1 MAEMGAGCPMYSCY
15 ENATVRPGYG
25 LAEHIVTFLQTGELN
40 VNGCTGVPNM
50 LFNEAAC
57 NIHDLCYITPGA
69 SKKFCDDTFVENIV
83 SAYCDNVNVLER
95 LSCTGR
101 AQLAGAVVS
110 AIDSFYDDSSETRE
124 SCGLVSSWHTSLI
137 VSVIVTLII
146 GVTMSF
152 LPKSVIE
159 EPVGDVQDQA
169 ATLDSKIEEIIE
181 DEIERLDG
189 SEELMVQE
197 DILIDNLDNVA
208 EHGKE
213 YEEFCEN
220 VTKNLI
226 ECETKQ
232 ESDDD
237 LIKEYHVID
246 NAQSEET
253 DNHNHEDPS
262 QNSATNDTNIK

>member
-1 MAEMGAGCPMYSCY
+1 
-15 ENATVRPGYG
+15 
-25 LAEHIVTFLQTGELN
+25 
-40 VNGCTGVPNM
+40 M

-110 AIDSFYDDSSETRE
+110 AIDSFYDDSAETRE
-124 SCGLVSSWHTSLI
+124 SCGLVSSWHTSLL

-152 LPKSVIE
+152 LPKNVIK
-159 EPVGDVQDQA
+159 EPVGDVQDQT
-169 ATLDSKIEEIIE
+169 ATLDSKIEEIGE
-181 DEIERLDG
+181 EEVEILDG
-189 SEELMVQE
+189 SEELFVQE
-197 DILIDNLDNVA
+197 DSPIENINHIAGLTFDHEV
-208 EHGKE
+208 KE
-213 YEEFCEN
+213 SWEN
-220 VTKNLI
+220 VTKNLN
-226 ECETKQ
+226 ECDQKQ

-237 LIKEYHVID
+237 LIQEYHVID
-246 NAQSEET
+246 NAQSDKT
-253 DNHNHEDPS
+253 DNHNSEDPS
-262 QNSATNDTNIK
+262 QNSATYDTNKIKCKQLNDENEQ

>member
-1 MAEMGAGCPMYSCY
+1 
-15 ENATVRPGYG
+15 
-25 LAEHIVTFLQTGELN
+25 
-40 VNGCTGVPNM
+40 M

-110 AIDSFYDDSSETRE
+110 AIDSFYDDSAETRE
-124 SCGLVSSWHTSLI
+124 TCGLVSSWHTSLL

-146 GVTMSF
+146 GVTMAF
-152 LPKSVIE
+152 LPKTVIK

-169 ATLDSKIEEIIE
+169 ATLDSKIEEIGE
-181 DEIERLDG
+181 EEVEILDG
-189 SEELMVQE
+189 SEELLVQE
-197 DILIDNLDNVA
+197 DAPIENINHIADLTFDHEA
-208 EHGKE
+208 KE
-213 YEEFCEN
+213 SCEN
-220 VTKNLI
+220 VTKNLN
-226 ECETKQ
+226 ECDQKQ

-237 LIKEYHVID
+237 LIQEYHVID
-246 NAQSEET
+246 NAQT
-253 DNHNHEDPS
+253 DNHNGEDPS
-262 QNSATNDTNIK
+262 QNSATYDTNKII